1 MNIAII
7 PARHGSKSILN
18 KNLQKVGNK
27 SLVHRAIQSA
37 IDSGIFQKI
46 ILTTDIPVLIEEFD
60 QPKSKVT
67 VRHRTKN
74 LCKDETLMSEV
85 VHDALD
91 AFGIWP
97 EMRVWLLQPTAPFR
111 EQVDYQRILQIFK
124 TTDTRSVISMFDV
137 GACHP
142 NRMYTLDAQEHLIYP
157 LRYTNFTNKQELI
170 PIYLRS
176 GHFYVFYAKEF
187 REQKQFFIKP
197 CRGYF
202 IDRTR
207 AMVNIDEPLDLVIAR
222 LFEKEGLCR

>member
-37 IDSGIFQKI
+37 IDSKIFQNI
-46 ILTTDIPVLIEEFD
+46 ILTTDIPVLVEEFED
-60 QPKSKVT
+60 SKVVA
-67 VRHRTKN
+67 VRHRPKN
-74 LCKDETLMSEV
+74 LCADDTIMSDV
-85 VHDALD
+85 VLDAMD

-124 TTDTRSVISMFDV
+124 TTDTKSVISMFDV

-142 NRMYTLDAQEHLIYP
+142 NRMYTIDNQEHLIYP
-157 LRYTNFTNKQELI
+157 LRHTSFSNKQEL
-170 PIYLRS
+170 LQVFQRS
-176 GHFYVFYAKEF
+176 GHYYVFYAKEF
-187 REQKQFFIKP
+187 REQNSFFIKP
-197 CRGYF
+197 CKGYF
-202 IDRTR
+202 IERVR
-207 AMVNIDEPLDLVIAR
+207 AMVNIDEPLDLAIAK